1 MAATALRAS
10 DSRNPRPTS
19 PAIAAATA
27 WLSPVAAGCCV
38 PGGSSDGHLVAQL
51 EDHALGGLASDPGH
65 GGDQCDIPLGDGAH
79 QRRELRP
86 SEDPERRLRA
96 DALDADE
103 EAKQAQLILGGK
115 PVETDRVGADAG
127 VHVQRHLLLARRVQ
141 RGDGAQVAEHLV
153 PDTARVDDDVV
164 VPELDEPTA

>member
-27 WLSPVAAGCCV
+27 WFSPVAAGCCV
-38 PGGSSDGHLVAQL
+38 PGGSSEADLVAQL

-65 GGDQCDIPLGDGAH
+65 GRDQRDIALGDGAH

-86 SEDPERRLRA
+86 SEDPQRRLRA
-96 DALDADE
+96 DAFDADE
-103 EAKQAQLILGGK
+103 QAKQAQLVVGGK
-115 PVETDRVGADAG
+115 TIEADRV
-127 VHVQRHLLLARRVQ
+127 RR
-141 RGDGAQVAEHLV
+141 
-153 PDTARVDDDVV
+153 
-164 VPELDEPTA
+164 